1 MSVLSNHKRHLQL
14 CQIDGQICRRFGFSS
29 PEIQN
34 FVDLIPDELYCEQ
47 KREDRHLTKIH
58 NFLKKAYDNLQVAQ
72 INLKPDDFGGY
83 GLCYYG
89 SASISK
95 RSTT

>member
-47 KREDRHLTKIH
+47 KREDRHLTKI
-58 NFLKKAYDNLQVAQ
+58 LVVMGYVTTAALQFQKVNDLMCMA
-72 INLKPDDFGGY
+72 I
-83 GLCYYG
+83 
-89 SASISK
+89 
-95 RSTT
+95 